1 MDRTLWSIQSS
12 RSAVFLKTHV
22 SENRRKRTITKL
34 PSVFSKV
41 FAEQQGEEERWKED
55 DSYTASNAI
64 LARGHKLHSLD
75 TYQN

>member
-12 RSAVFLKTHV
+12 RSAVFLKTDV

-34 PSVFSKV
+34 PSEFSKV

-55 DSYTASNAI
+55 DAYTASNRFWLGA
-64 LARGHKLHSLD
+64 LPTQS
-75 TYQN
+75 